1 MIIHLHGDL
10 PTLLPR
16 ALRGETRIEA
26 PISRRA
32 SVKDVI
38 EALDIPHTEV
48 ERLII
53 DGREKGFDHLC
64 GEEERIEVYPPMAP
78 LDLFQPTLLRPQPIP
93 RIAFVVDQNVGRLAP
108 LLRLAGFDALYH
120 HGIADPELAELTRQ
134 TRRILLSKDRD
145 LLKRKAIEFGHL
157 VREIIPERQL
167 AEVLTLF
174 GIQAWAWAQAQPFS
188 RCLRCNDGILE
199 PVAKELILE
208 RLKPLT
214 RRYYDEFFTCNRCH
228 RIFWEGTHLE
238 RMEQMLSRVGL
249 G

>member
-1 MIIHLHGDL
+1 
-10 PTLLPR
+10 
-16 ALRGETRIEA
+16 
-26 PISRRA
+26 
-32 SVKDVI
+32 
-38 EALDIPHTEV
+38 
-48 ERLII
+48 
-53 DGREKGFDHLC
+53 
-64 GEEERIEVYPPMAP
+64 MAP

-120 HGIADPELAELTRQ
+120 HGISDPELAELTRQ
-134 TRRILLSKDRD
+134 TRRILLSKDRE

-174 GIQAWAWAQAQPFS
+174 GIQAQAQPFS

-208 RLKPLT
+208 RLEPLT
-214 RRYYDEFFTCNRCH
+214 RQYYDEFFTCNRCH
-228 RIFWEGTHLE
+228 RIFWEGTHLQ
-238 RMEQMLSRVGL
+238 RMEQMLSRLGL

>member
-16 ALRGETRIEA
+16 ALRGKKRIET
-26 PISRRA
+26 PMSRRA
-32 SVKDVI
+32 SIKDVI

-48 ERLII
+48 ERLLV
-53 DGREKGFDHLC
+53 DGREVAFAHICAD
-64 GEEERIEVYPPMAP
+64 EEEIEVFPATAP
-78 LDLFQPTLLRPQPIP
+78 VDLFVPTLLRPRAIP

-120 HGIADPELAELTRQ
+120 HGIADPELAQITQQ

-157 VREIIPERQL
+157 VREIFPERQL
-167 AEVLTLF
+167 AEVLAHF
-174 GIQAWAWAQAQPFS
+174 GIQAQADPFS

-199 PVAKELILE
+199 PVAKELILD
-208 RLKPLT
+208 RLEPLT
-214 RRYYDEFFTCNRCH
+214 RQYYDEFFTCTSCH
-228 RIFWEGTHLE
+228 RIFWEGTHLR
-238 RMEQMLSRVGL
+238 RMEGMLSRLGL
-249 G
+249 DD